1 MYFYTHLLPI
11 NAHYRGLKVKGIQI
25 KMETFF
31 RLPIEYRPSCL
42 AYWIERG
49 KNPSTRNSNIL
60 KGLSHEM
67 NLAIDEVYGEF

>member
-1 MYFYTHLLPI
+1 MYFWTHLLPI
-11 NAHYRGLKVKGIQI
+11 NSYYKGWKVKGKQI
-25 KMETFF
+25 KKETFF

-49 KNPSTRNSNIL
+49 KNTSTQNSNIL

-67 NLAIDEVYGEF
+67 NLAFDDVLGQV